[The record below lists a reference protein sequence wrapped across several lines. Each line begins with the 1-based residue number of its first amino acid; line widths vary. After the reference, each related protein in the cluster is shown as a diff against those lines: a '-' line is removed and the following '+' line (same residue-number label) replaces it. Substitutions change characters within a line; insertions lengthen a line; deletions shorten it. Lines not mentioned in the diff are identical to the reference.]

1 MGRIT
6 RIFLSEPQR
15 AALERGHREGSS
27 AAFGRRCQMIL
38 LKSQGRS
45 SQEIAGIVGG
55 CSMAVHNWVRRYQ
68 KEGLAGLETRPGQ
81 GRAPILDSEQ
91 DLERVRQAVA
101 HNRQRLS
108 VVTAELQT
116 ELGKAFCTRTLNRF
130 VKKTVQDISASGA
143 VHAKSQTRTFTS
155 LKSSASKSSRPS
167 PKTD

>member
-1 MGRIT
+1 
-6 RIFLSEPQR
+6 
-15 AALERGHREGSS
+15 
-27 AAFGRRCQMIL
+27 
-38 LKSQGRS
+38 
-45 SQEIAGIVGG
+45 
-55 CSMAVHNWVRRYQ
+55 MAVHNWVRRYQ
-68 KEGLAGLETRPGQ
+68 KEGLAGLETRPGR

-108 VVTAELQT
+108 VVTAELQ
-116 ELGKAFCTRTLNRF
+116 ESLGKAFCTRTLNRF